1 MKKKLLLILSL
12 FVSALVFAQNVDV
25 EMKFSDKRV
34 EKKTYQLKDVGNN
47 TYRLFIP
54 LCEIPTNVD
63 KLTIIPEFA
72 RAKVGDEGY
81 FVLPNGVLTK
91 FKERKDGRFLASRAH
106 LAVLGSKTPAG
117 TYAAIVKGMPYSF
130 SSGNFKKG
138 NNYHQEIFFNFKHR
152 KAYDDIFI
160 DYVKLEGDDANYSG
174 MGKAF
179 RNYKLASGAVKTIR
193 EKVKT
198 RPALE
203 YCVTAPEIRIRQGW
217 KPAPPKVRH
226 QTLANEPEMKVVVT
240 FDRVG
245 DIVAELKKQGVDKAQ
260 LCLVGWNIRG
270 HDGRYPQMFPVE
282 SALGGEAK
290 LRSLIKNTLADGYQI
305 VCHTNSTDAYEIAD
319 SWDEEYIIKN
329 PDGSL
334 AKNETPWSG
343 GEMYQ
348 VCWRRAYERFGIH
361 DLKKVADLG
370 FKGMHYIDVV
380 SCVPARDCFDPRHPT
395 NPNEASWYMNK
406 IFDYCNDTFGG
417 SMSEGGYD
425 HCFGSV
431 DSILYVSFIL
441 GNDKNRNM
449 LDRFV
454 PLWQIAYHGIVLSN
468 PGPYTVNYKIKEKDA
483 QLKFIEFGGRPNFY
497 FHSKFR
503 EGASN
508 WMGEN
513 DITCQTDEKLKA
525 DVALI
530 KEAYDEHNKIAHLQ
544 YEFMDFHDEIAPNVF
559 ITRYSDGTEIITN
572 YTTEPFLY
580 KNCQIEGKSYRVFK
594 PSLLSW
600 FTNLF

>member
-1 MKKKLLLILSL
+1 MKKKLILVLSL
-12 FVSALVFAQNVDV
+12 FAFVVGYAQNVEL
-25 EMKFSDKRV
+25 EMKYSDNRV
-34 EKKTYQLKDVGNN
+34 EKKTVKLKDIGNN

-54 LCEIPTNVD
+54 LCEIPNNLD
-63 KLTIIPEFA
+63 LLTIRPEFA
-72 RAKVGDEGY
+72 KAKVGDEGY
-81 FVLPNGVLTK
+81 YVLPNGVLTK
-91 FKERKDGRFLASRAH
+91 FTERKDGKFVAPYGHIAL
-106 LAVLGSKTPAG
+106 VGSKTPSG
-117 TYAAIVKGMPYSF
+117 TYACIVKNMPYSF
-130 SSGNFKKG
+130 SSGNYKKG
-138 NNYHQEIFFNFKHR
+138 KDYHQAVYFNFKHR
-152 KAYDDIFI
+152 KAYNDVLI

-174 MGKAF
+174 MGKAY
-179 RNYKLASGAVKTIR
+179 RNYKLSSGAVKTIK
-193 EKVKT
+193 EKIKT

-203 YCVTAPEIRIRQGW
+203 YCVKAPEIRIRQGW

-245 DIVAELKKQGVDKAQ
+245 DVVAELKKQGVDKAQ

-282 SALGGEAK
+282 PALGGEEK

-329 PDGSL
+329 PKGL
-334 AKNETPWSG
+334 LVKNETPWSG

-380 SCVPARDCFDPRHPT
+380 SCVPARNCFDHRHPT
-395 NPNEASWYMNK
+395 NPDQASWYMNK

-425 HCFGSV
+425 HCFSSV
-431 DSILYVSFIL
+431 DSILYVSFLL
-441 GNDKNRNM
+441 GNEKGRYMIDK
-449 LDRFV
+449 FV
-454 PLWQIAYHGIVLSN
+454 PVWQIAYHGIVLSN
-468 PGPYTVNYKIKEKDA
+468 PGPYTVNYKIKPKHA
-483 QLKFIEFGGRPNFY
+483 QLKFIEYGGRPNFY

-508 WMGEN
+508 WMGED
-513 DITCQTDEKLKA
+513 DITCQTDEKLAK

-544 YEFMDFHDEIAPNVF
+544 LEFIDFHDEIAKDVF
-559 ITRYSDGTEIITN
+559 ITRYSDGSEIITN
-572 YTTEPFLY
+572 YTDKPY
-580 KNCQIEGKSYRVFK
+580 MYRNAQIKAQSYRVFN
-594 PSLLSW
+594 PTLLQQLV
-600 FTNLF
+600 NLF